1 MHLGSVVC
9 IGRTRARRQ
18 QASPI
23 RVSPA
28 SSAFFRAR
36 SRGTVVR
43 MPHCTVRYSVRLTPR
58 TPGVMAMDAVGIF
71 HEERAEDEV
80 GLPGE
85 LVWRRL
91 ETFSGPTGY
100 ALKEQVR
107 EQLWEMDV
115 CTRVGPLEWDG

>member
-1 MHLGSVVC
+1 M
-9 IGRTRARRQ
+9 GRSWAGRR

-23 RVSPA
+23 RVRVA
-28 SSAFFRAR
+28 SSAFSRAR
-36 SRGTVVR
+36 TRGTVSR

-58 TPGVMAMDAVGIF
+58 TPGVRAMDAVGIF

-100 ALKEQVR
+100 VLKEQV
-107 EQLWEMDV
+107 
-115 CTRVGPLEWDG
+115 T